1 MRFSYNW
8 LRELVAGLDTPPEEL
23 MRLITLKTAEC
34 DGMEEVGGALGGACE
49 AVVVSVEPMG
59 ASHNR
64 KAVVETARYGVKTV
78 VCGAPNCRT
87 GMRTT
92 YLPIGTK
99 AIEGVESQ
107 GMLASAAELGIG
119 SDHSGIVELHGPLA
133 LTPDYIIEVDNKS
146 LTHRPD
152 LWGHYGMAREISAIT
167 KHKLLDPVPSQPLPD
182 SLAPVRVTVQDHALC
197 PRYSA
202 LVFENVT
209 VKPSPL
215 WLQYRLHSIGLN
227 TINNIVDVTN
237 LILAELPQPM
247 HAFDLDRLHGADKL
261 HGAEIIVR
269 NAHPGEKLAALN
281 GETYEL
287 DPSNLVIADP
297 ECAIALAGVIG
308 GADSAISET
317 TTRIVLE
324 SACFNAISVRK
335 TSSKLKLRTDASMR
349 FEKSQ
354 DPMNTV
360 RGLRR
365 ALKLLEEVSPGI
377 RLVGGV
383 ADAWHRTPDPPP
395 IELPLD
401 WVDRKLGCAVPANEV
416 RAILESL
423 EFKVEQINPRIF
435 SVRVP
440 SWRATKDV
448 TIKDDLLEEV
458 GRMIGYDTIP
468 LQAPLSPARVPP
480 PNPEREF
487 HHRVREMAAA
497 QGFTEVYNYSFV
509 SEEQARAFGLEP
521 DGHVQVTNPIVSDQN
536 FLRASL
542 LPGIWKNIRDNAKN
556 FDSFRLFEIGREIH
570 PDREV
575 QHLVAA
581 IYAKDDGPNPGKAG
595 LLELKRLAEC
605 LLPGVGVHADQARG
619 YEHPQRTAILTSP
632 VAGGGVNV
640 GRLFEFHPKMIEA
653 GRAAVLD
660 LNLGELFDLQK
671 DDARYHPLRRFPT
684 SAFDITV
691 AVPARTTIGQ
701 VYDAIPRPP
710 ETIAVEFL
718 REFTLPDGRRSL
730 SYRVTAGASDRTLS
744 SEEAGAIRANVI
756 EALTRLGWES
766 RS

>member
-1 MRFSYNW
+1 MNFSYNW
-8 LRELVAGLDTPPEEL
+8 LRELVGGLDTPPAEL

-34 DGMEEVGGALGGACE
+34 DGMEEVGAALHGACE
-49 AVVVSVEPMG
+49 AIVVSVEPMG

-64 KAVVETARYGVKTV
+64 KAVVETARYGTKTV
-78 VCGAPNCRT
+78 VCGAPNCRI
-87 GMRTT
+87 GMRTA
-92 YLPIGTK
+92 YLPIGKRT
-99 AIEGVESQ
+99 IEGVESD
-107 GMLASAAELGIG
+107 GMLASAVELGIG
-119 SDHSGIVELHGPLA
+119 SDHSGILDLGEAPLT
-133 LTPDYIIEVDNKS
+133 LTHDYIIEVDNKS

-167 KHKLLDPVPSQPLPD
+167 KNRLLDPVPSQPLPD
-182 SLAPVRVTVQDHALC
+182 SPASVRVTVQDHALC

-209 VKPSPL
+209 VQPSPL

-227 TINNIVDVTN
+227 AINNIVDVTN

-247 HAFDLDRLHGADKL
+247 HAFDLDKLHGADKL
-261 HGAEIIVR
+261 RGAEIIVR

-281 GETYEL
+281 GETYSL

-324 SACFNAISVRK
+324 SACFDAISVRK

-360 RGLRR
+360 RGLKH
-365 ALKLLEEVSPGI
+365 ALALLEEVSPGI

-383 ADAWHRTPDPPP
+383 ADAWHRTPEPPP

-401 WVDRKLGCAVPANEV
+401 WLDRKLGCGVPANEV

-423 EFKVEQINPRIF
+423 EFQVEQITPRMF

-480 PNPEREF
+480 RNEEREF

-521 DGHVQVTNPIVSDQN
+521 VGHVQVTNPIVSDQN

-575 QHLVAA
+575 PHFVAA
-581 IYAKDDGPNPGKAG
+581 IYAKDDGKAG

-605 LLPGVGVHADQARG
+605 LVERVTVRPARPRR
-619 YEHPQRTAILTSP
+619 YEHPQRAADVKSLVP
-632 VAGGGVNV
+632 V
-640 GRLFEFHPKMIEA
+640 GRLFEFHPAMIEG
-653 GRAAVLD
+653 GRATVLD
-660 LNLGELFDLQK
+660 LDLGDLYERHRPAGRMYQ
-671 DDARYHPLRRFPT
+671 PLRRFPT
-684 SAFDITV
+684 SAFDVTV
-691 AVPARTTIGQ
+691 AVPARTSIGEVQ
-701 VYDAIPRPP
+701 AGIPRPAG
-710 ETIAVEFL
+710 ILSVEFL

-730 SYRVTAGASDRTLS
+730 SYRITAGASDRTLS
-744 SEEAGAIRANVI
+744 SDEAGAIRAGVI